1 MHIPLGVLIMLFF
14 IFITFLIPIIN
25 VSRLNIQF
33 YYTSIVCWVILH
45 DRKIMNVIIFLIYIC
60 YTLINAEVVYA
71 MDTLTEM
78 SLKLQEKIAKLEANI
93 TYYQEQ
99 AIAADQDFKEVLNT
113 KAYCESKGLMDE
125 WQREYKIVESA
136 LKDTNVNL
144 NSEKRMVNILKA
156 KLENGDYDL
165 VSKSTATKRKF
176 TD

>member
-1 MHIPLGVLIMLFF
+1 M
-14 IFITFLIPIIN
+14 
-25 VSRLNIQF
+25 
-33 YYTSIVCWVILH
+33 
-45 DRKIMNVIIFLIYIC
+45 
-60 YTLINAEVVYA
+60 EVVYT
-71 MDTLTEM
+71 MDPFTEM
-78 SLKLQEKIAKLEANI
+78 SIKLQEKIAKLEANI

>member
-78 SLKLQEKIAKLEANI
+78 SLKLQEKL
-93 TYYQEQ
+93 
-99 AIAADQDFKEVLNT
+99 LN
-113 KAYCESKGLMDE
+113 
-125 WQREYKIVESA
+125 
-136 LKDTNVNL
+136 
-144 NSEKRMVNILKA
+144 
-156 KLENGDYDL
+156 
-165 VSKSTATKRKF
+165 
-176 TD
+176 